1 MIRTQDLLSQQISC
15 ITESSINYV
24 DHIITLQYIPST
36 YLSCNWKY
44 VPFDCLQPIPPPPSP
59 ASSKHK
65 SDLFSYEF
73 ICFENIIDL
82 QHYISFCYIQY
93 FCTIQN
99 DHHDKSGY
107 HTKLLHNYWLYSSN
121 CIFHTCSIYFAAG
134 SLYLL
139 ISLIYFSPLQLSPLW
154 QPTTCLFSVSM
165 IISLLLCLFLCFVF

>member
-1 MIRTQDLLSQQISC
+1 MYLAMSENCLFILMFLIHNKFSEHPLSHKDTKLKKKQFFLVIRTQDLLSQQISC

-59 ASSKHK
+59 ASSKHN

-107 HTKLLHNYWLYSSN
+107 HTKLLHNY
-121 CIFHTCSIYFAAG
+121 
-134 SLYLL
+134 
-139 ISLIYFSPLQLSPLW
+139 
-154 QPTTCLFSVSM
+154 
-165 IISLLLCLFLCFVF
+165 